1 MQVREKLNCPM
12 LNCSYKLSVPRQIH
26 RFARLVATL
35 VTTVLIFTTASADP
49 HVRISANHDNGVY
62 APDEPVKW
70 RVEVQGAA
78 DSNIAEATYVI
89 KQGGLTPIREGTLQ
103 LTNGMTEIVSALSEP
118 GTLLLEIKV
127 PLADGKKT
135 NFLGGAVISPEH
147 IKPSS
152 SRPSDFDGFWES
164 KLEELSRI
172 PMNPKLVSDDRE
184 RPKTEYWQI
193 TMDNIRGTRIRG
205 NLARPRA
212 EGKYPAMLIVHGAG
226 VSGLQPNTVT
236 GPAAKGWLA
245 LSILAHDLPID
256 EAPEFYTQ
264 LSQGPLKSYWFIG
277 NTNRET
283 GYFLRMYLACHRAVQ
298 YLSERPD
305 WDGKTLLVTG
315 ASQGGMQ
322 ALVAAGLNP
331 KVTAV
336 IASVPGGCDL
346 TGAQVG
352 RTAGWP
358 MRFWKTTHAE
368 TEKVLAASRY
378 YDVVNFV
385 PRIKCPILVG
395 IALADEICPPAGIF
409 AAVNQ
414 ANVPLEVVIM
424 PQAGHLSDNNA
435 HQAFKERKNAWQAA
449 LLEGRPAPV
458 LARPASRNT
467 P

>member
-1 MQVREKLNCPM
+1 MVNHAKL
-12 LNCSYKLSVPRQIH
+12 LSTFGKNH
-26 RFARLVATL
+26 CLGRLV
-35 VTTVLIFTTASADP
+35 VLLIACAFTTASADP
-49 HVRISANHDNGVY
+49 HITISADRENAVY
-62 APDEPVKW
+62 APGEPVKW
-70 RVEVQGAA
+70 RIDVKDAA
-78 DSNIAEATYVI
+78 VSNIVETSYVI
-89 KQGGLTPIREGTLQ
+89 KQGGLTRISEGTLR
-103 LTNGMTEIVSALSEP
+103 LTNGVTEIVSSLSEP

-135 NFLGGAVISPEH
+135 NFLGGAVISPGQ

-152 SRPSDFDGFWES
+152 LPPSDFDAFWKS

-172 PMNPKLVSDDRE
+172 PINPRLVGDDRD
-184 RPKTEYWQI
+184 RPKTDYWQI

-226 VSGLQPNTVT
+226 VSGLQPNMVT

-264 LSQGPLKSYWFIG
+264 QAQGPLKDYWFSG

-283 GYFLRMYLACHRAVQ
+283 SYFLRMYLACYRAVH
-298 YLSERPD
+298 YLSQRPD

-315 ASQGGMQ
+315 VSQGGLQ

-346 TGAQVG
+346 TGAQLG
-352 RTAGWP
+352 RNPGWP
-358 MRFWKTTHAE
+358 MRFWKTKNAE
-368 TEKVLAASRY
+368 TEDVIAASRY
-378 YDVVNFV
+378 YDVVNFA
-385 PRIKCPILVG
+385 PRIKCPVLVG
-395 IALADEICPPAGIF
+395 VALLDDVCPPVGIF
-409 AAVNQ
+409 AAINQ
-414 ANVPLEVVIM
+414 ASVPREVVIM
-424 PQAGHLSDNNA
+424 PQAGHLGENNA
-435 HQAFKERKNAWQAA
+435 HQAFKERNNAWQAA
-449 LLEGRPAPV
+449 LLEGKPV
-458 LARPASRNT
+458 PFSAQQTSAKT